1 MLNASAFFCFLTLF
15 KKLGTYF
22 LLRKGGNAARPMGLR
37 RQYCLIGRGRRPR
50 RPVQSE
56 AGQRSL
62 ATWVCVIRN
71 VIALP
76 FFFGSSRAP
85 TPTKLTE
92 PVMKSFCGF
101 KRGFFQKGRHAAGRH
116 GRVKAVRF
124 TKLLLFLQTQCMK
137 FLPRFFQKGRH
148 AAGRHGRVNA
158 VRFTKLLLFLQTQC
172 MKFFVPLFS
181 KSGRGSVAKPST
193 VCAVGV
199 KRASV
204 FFSAPSCVNP
214 QNLLRAFRGTPIQ
227 STGLLFTPSL
237 TLRYPVRRGQVV
249 TLVKKALP
257 TGELPR

>member
-137 FLPRFFQKGRH
+137 F
-148 AAGRHGRVNA
+148 
-158 VRFTKLLLFLQTQC
+158 
-172 MKFFVPLFS
+172 FVPLFS